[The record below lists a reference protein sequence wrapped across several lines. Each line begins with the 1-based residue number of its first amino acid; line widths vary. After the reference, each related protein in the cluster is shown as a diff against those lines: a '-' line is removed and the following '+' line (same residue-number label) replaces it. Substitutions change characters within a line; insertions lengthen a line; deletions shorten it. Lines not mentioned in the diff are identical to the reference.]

1 MDRKK
6 VAATA
11 IVAAVAIAIA
21 LAVAALLAAPPSPP
35 PPPPPPGGNGDG
47 GNGNGNGA
55 PPNGGGNNTG
65 GGGGAN
71 GTRPVVRVLA
81 SPSTFPFMERWVAQ
95 YNGDEERLGTAQVDY
110 TGQVDD
116 PVIPAVYSN
125 ASDLL
130 ARHSAHMVVTGRIF
144 PGTEYGLSSSFVPV
158 SPQAVAIVYN
168 VPGFPDIPSG
178 LRLNSTA
185 LAAVLSGNATRWD
198 DPRIA
203 ELNPGLNL
211 PGEQITVVHEGR
223 PGAPTELVLRYAG
236 RSDGDG
242 DGSSWAWPETGLAA
256 ESAGSLSTLVRQ
268 TPYSV
273 GYVDFAYAVQT
284 RMTFAALQNAA
295 GQYVLPS
302 AGSVE
307 EALRNGTGVA
317 RGGGVEEEEGGSG
330 ENGALPPEVSGASA
344 SAGSGSYP
352 VVSFY
357 YAAVRSSD
365 GDRHQAVLD
374 LLQWIA
380 GEQGQQVLADLQY
393 PSIYEHPGA
402 QAYVARSLNQTLG
415 TSATGQ

>member
-1 MDRKK
+1 MPLKAGDMDRKK

-11 IVAAVAIAIA
+11 IIAGIAIVIA
-21 LAVAALLAAPPSPP
+21 LAVTALLAAPS
-35 PPPPPPGGNGDG
+35 PPPPPPGGNGT
-47 GNGNGNGA
+47 
-55 PPNGGGNNTG
+55 PPSSGNNT

-71 GTRPVVRVLA
+71 GTRPVVRILA

-95 YNGDEERLGTAQVDY
+95 YNGDEGRLGTAQVDY

-116 PVIPAVYSN
+116 PAIPVVYSN

-130 ARHSAHMVVTGRIF
+130 VRHSAHMMVTGRIF
-144 PGTEYGLSSSFVPV
+144 PGTEYGRSSSFVPV

-178 LRLNSTA
+178 LRLNSTT

-203 ELNPGLNL
+203 GLNPGLDL
-211 PGEQITVVHEGR
+211 PGEQIAVVHEGQ
-223 PGAPTELVLRYAG
+223 PGAATELVLRYAG
-236 RSDGDG
+236 KGNGNGGTSG
-242 DGSSWAWPETGLAA
+242 WAWPEAGLAA
-256 ESAGSLSTLVRQ
+256 DSAGSLSTLVRQ

-302 AGSVE
+302 AESVGQ
-307 EALRNGTGVA
+307 ALRNGTGTA
-317 RGGGVEEEEGGSG
+317 AEGEREEEGGTMAGGSD
-330 ENGALPPEVSGASA
+330 ENGALPPEVSGAG
-344 SAGSGSYP
+344 AGTGNGSYP

-357 YAAVRSSD
+357 YAAIRSSD
-365 GDRHQAVLD
+365 GDRHEAALD
-374 LLQWIA
+374 LLEWMA

-415 TSATGQ
+415 VPATEQ